1 MKENSLTLVPRS
13 GSLRARRRIPNSI
26 IFPKELRD
34 AIPSHSPRA
43 LQFDR
48 VSARP
53 SPIQTFA
60 SLGNPQ
66 ALSAAGFEVTPRVRL
81 SLLAHETGKLN
92 GQFEIGLDLD
102 AETLRALGEFF
113 VKLADQ
119 ADSKN

>member
-1 MKENSLTLVPRS
+1 MKENSLTLTPRS

-48 VSARP
+48 VSA
-53 SPIQTFA
+53 TFNAPLFLA
-60 SLGNPQ
+60 SLANPEW
-66 ALSAAGFEVTPRVRL
+66 LSSAGFEATPRVRL
-81 SLLAHETGKLN
+81 SMLAHETGQLN

-113 VKLADQ
+113 MKLADQ
-119 ADSKN
+119 AESKN